1 MPYIHSIGIISP
13 QLTYDG
19 SFLTHPLVNEETLT
33 MNCVEPVYKE
43 YINAVALRRMSHV
56 IKMGLGATAICRRQL
71 PDVNPEAVIVG
82 TGLACLADLEK
93 FTRSIEVY
101 GEQTLPPIPFINSAH
116 NTVAGQIALHN
127 NLTGYNIT
135 YCHHFLSFENALRD
149 AMLSLSEGLK
159 NVLVGGID
167 ERTSDNFTIYNLRDF
182 WRKTPVRNLD
192 LFEGSYPGTLNGEGS
207 AFFIMGNERRPESM
221 ARLVGLHTLLWEN
234 STIEDV
240 EEEMS
245 RFLKAHSVG
254 KEEIDLFI
262 LGRNGSS
269 TYDYL
274 YRQFED
280 LVPDS
285 APIAYYKHLCGE
297 YMTSTSFALWV
308 AANVLHSQSLPEVL
322 AFRKGSRSNF
332 QKVLI
337 YNQSQAKEHAF
348 ILLERI

>member
-1 MPYIHSIGIISP
+1 MVYIQSIGIISP

-43 YINAVALRRMSHV
+43 YINAMALRRMSHV

-71 PDVNPEAVIVG
+71 ADVNPEAVIVG

-101 GEQTLPPIPFINSAH
+101 GEQVLPPIPFINSAH

-149 AMLSLSEGLK
+149 AMLCLSEGLQ

-182 WRKTPVRNLD
+182 WRKAPVRNLD

-207 AFFIMGNERRPESM
+207 AFFIMGNERRQESM
-221 ARLVGLHTLLWEN
+221 ARLVGLHTFLWEH

-240 EEEMS
+240 EEELS
-245 RFLKAHSVG
+245 RFLMKHSI
-254 KEEIDLFI
+254 KMEEIDLFI

-274 YRQFED
+274 YRQLEEH
-280 LVPDS
+280 LPDS
-285 APIAYYKHLCGE
+285 AYVAYYKHLCGE

-308 AANVLHSQSLPEVL
+308 AANVLQSQSIPDVL
-322 AFRKGSRSNF
+322 TFRKGNRSDFNR
-332 QKVLI
+332 VLI
-337 YNQSQAKEHAF
+337 YNQSLAKEHAF
-348 ILLERI
+348 ILVERL